1 MYMLIEFFIT
11 YFLIE
16 YVEQDADK
24 MAIVILDLAEI
35 MIPTS

>member
-1 MYMLIEFFIT
+1 MYILIEFFIT
-11 YFLIE
+11 YFQIE
-16 YVEQDADK
+16 YVEWDADK

>member
-1 MYMLIEFFIT
+1 MYILIEFFIT
-11 YFLIE
+11 HFWIE
-16 YVEQDADK
+16 YVERDADK

>member
-1 MYMLIEFFIT
+1 MYILIEFFIT
-11 YFLIE
+11 YFWIE
-16 YVEQDADK
+16 YVERDADK